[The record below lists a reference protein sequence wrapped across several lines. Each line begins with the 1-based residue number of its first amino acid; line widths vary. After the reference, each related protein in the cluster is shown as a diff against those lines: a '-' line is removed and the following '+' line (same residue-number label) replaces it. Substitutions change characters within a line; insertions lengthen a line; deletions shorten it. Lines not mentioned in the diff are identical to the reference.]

1 MHGVVVIDHSVV
13 TLSVNNDKE
22 KLRLDIYIAAK
33 CNISRSK
40 AQRLIQSKQV
50 KLLDDPIIN
59 NNHIV
64 KPGEEYIVHLVQ
76 PDIFTSI
83 ESNYDIKLDI
93 IYEDE
98 DIIVLNKQS
107 GLTVH
112 PGAGTNNDTLLN
124 AVIAHLGKIPYSYV
138 RPGIVHR
145 LDKDTSG
152 LMVIAKNEAAHS
164 FLSELLSNR
173 KIKREYLAVVWGTL
187 SSQQGTIETNIAPK
201 RGNKEMMCVTKITGK
216 LAITHY
222 LVQKVIGQ
230 VSLVKCTLETGRTHQ
245 IRVHMSH
252 IGHSIVG
259 DQVYGK
265 NSSKSAKYAK
275 NSSFI
280 RNFNR
285 QALHAYTLGLYH
297 PKSKE
302 YMEFVSDLPQDIKT
316 LIGEFDNIS

>member
-1 MHGVVVIDHSVV
+1 MTIDI
-13 TLSVNNDKE
+13 TLNVNSDEK
-22 KLRLDIYIAAK
+22 KLRLDTYIAKK

-40 AQRLIQSKQV
+40 AQRLIQDERV
-50 KLLDDPIIN
+50 TLLGIPVID

-64 KPGEEYIVHLVQ
+64 KIGKKYTVHLTCENES
-76 PDIFTSI
+76 TSI
-83 ESNYDIKLDI
+83 EPNHNIKLDI

-98 DIIVLNKQS
+98 DIIVLSKQS

-124 AVIAHLGKIPYSYV
+124 AVIAHLGKIPYTNT

-152 LMVIAKNEAAHS
+152 LMVIAKNEQSHS

-187 SSQQGTIETNIAPK
+187 PNLQGTIKTNIAPK
-201 RGNKEMMCVTKITGK
+201 RSNKEMMCVTKTTGK

-222 LVQKVIGQ
+222 SVKKIIGQ
-230 VSLVKCTLETGRTHQ
+230 ASLVKCTLETGRTHQ

-252 IGHSIVG
+252 IGHSVVG

-265 NSSKSAKYAK
+265 NSSKSVKYAK
-275 NSSFI
+275 NSDFI

-285 QALHAYTLGLYH
+285 QALHAHTLGLYH

-302 YMEFVSDLPQDIKT
+302 YMEFVSDVPQDMQV
-316 LIGEFDNIS
+316 LIGEFENIS

>member
-1 MHGVVVIDHSVV
+1 MR
-13 TLSVNNDKE
+13 
-22 KLRLDIYIAAK
+22 RLDVYIAEK

-40 AQRLIQSKQV
+40 AQRLIQNEQV
-50 KLLDDPIIN
+50 KLLGIPIIN
-59 NNHIV
+59 NDYIV

-76 PDIFTSI
+76 LDISTSI
-83 ESNYDIKLDI
+83 ETNYDIKLNI
-93 IYEDE
+93 VYEDE
-98 DIIVLNKQS
+98 DIIVLSKQS

-124 AVIAHLGKIPYSYV
+124 AVIAHLGKIPYTHV

-152 LMVIAKNEAAHS
+152 LMVIAKNEEAHG

-173 KIKREYLAVVWGTL
+173 KIKREYLAVVWGAL

-201 RGNKEMMCVTKITGK
+201 RGNKEMMCVTKTTGK

-222 LVQKVIGQ
+222 SVKKVIGQ
-230 VSLVKCTLETGRTHQ
+230 ASLVKCTLETGRTHQ

-252 IGHSIVG
+252 IGHSVVG

-275 NSSFI
+275 NSDFI

-285 QALHAYTLGLYH
+285 QALHAHTLGLYH

-302 YMEFVSDLPQDIKT
+302 YMEFASDLPQDIKT
-316 LIGEFDNIS
+316 LISEFDNIS

>member
-1 MHGVVVIDHSVV
+1 MTIDHSII

-22 KLRLDIYIAAK
+22 KLRLDTYIAEK

-40 AQRLIQSKQV
+40 AQRLIQNEQV
-50 KLLDDPIIN
+50 KLLGIPIIN
-59 NNHIV
+59 NDHIV

-76 PDIFTSI
+76 PDISTSI
-83 ESNYDIKLDI
+83 EPNYDIKLDI
-93 IYEDE
+93 VYEDE
-98 DIIVLNKQS
+98 DIIVLSKQS

-124 AVIAHLGKIPYSYV
+124 AVIAHLNV

-201 RGNKEMMCVTKITGK
+201 RGNKEMMCVTKTTGK

-222 LVQKVIGQ
+222 SVEKVIGQ
-230 VSLVKCTLETGRTHQ
+230 ASLVKCTLETGRTHQ

-265 NSSKSAKYAK
+265 NSSKSTKYAK

-297 PKSKE
+297 PKSKG

>member
-1 MHGVVVIDHSVV
+1 MA
-13 TLSVNNDKE
+13 K
-22 KLRLDIYIAAK
+22 K

-40 AQRLIQSKQV
+40 AQRLIQNERV
-50 KLLDDPIIN
+50 TLFGTPIIN
-59 NNHIV
+59 NDHIV
-64 KPGEEYIVHLVQ
+64 KLGEEYIVHLVQ
-76 PDIFTSI
+76 PDISISI
-83 ESNYDIKLDI
+83 EPNYNIKLDI

-98 DIIVLNKQS
+98 DIIVLSKQS

-124 AVIAHLGKIPYSYV
+124 AVIAHLGKIPYTHV

-152 LMVIAKNEAAHS
+152 LMVIAKNEEAHG

-173 KIKREYLAVVWGTL
+173 KIKREYLAVVWGAL

-201 RGNKEMMCVTKITGK
+201 RGNKEMMCVTKTTGK

-222 LVQKVIGQ
+222 SVKKVIGQ
-230 VSLVKCTLETGRTHQ
+230 ASLVKCTLETGRTHQ

-252 IGHSIVG
+252 IGHSVVG

-275 NSSFI
+275 NSDFI

-285 QALHAYTLGLYH
+285 QALHAHTLGLYH

-302 YMEFVSDLPQDIKT
+302 YMEFASDLPQDIKT
-316 LIGEFDNIS
+316 LISEFDNIS

>member
-1 MHGVVVIDHSVV
+1 M
-13 TLSVNNDKE
+13 
-22 KLRLDIYIAAK
+22 
-33 CNISRSK
+33 
-40 AQRLIQSKQV
+40 
-50 KLLDDPIIN
+50 
-59 NNHIV
+59 
-64 KPGEEYIVHLVQ
+64 
-76 PDIFTSI
+76 
-83 ESNYDIKLDI
+83 
-93 IYEDE
+93 
-98 DIIVLNKQS
+98 
-107 GLTVH
+107 H

-124 AVIAHLGKIPYSYV
+124 AVISHLGKIPYSHV

-152 LMVIAKNEAAHS
+152 LMVIAKNEEAHG

-173 KIKREYLAVVWGTL
+173 KIKREYLAIVWGIL
-187 SSQQGTIETNIAPK
+187 SSQQGTIKTNIAPK

-265 NSSKSAKYAK
+265 NSSKSTKYAK

-297 PKSKE
+297 PKSKG

>member
-1 MHGVVVIDHSVV
+1 M
-13 TLSVNNDKE
+13 K
-22 KLRLDIYIAAK
+22 RLDTYIAKK

-40 AQRLIQSKQV
+40 AQRLIQNERV
-50 KLLDDPIIN
+50 TLFGTPIIN
-59 NNHIV
+59 NDHIV
-64 KPGEEYIVHLVQ
+64 KLGEEYIVHLVQ
-76 PDIFTSI
+76 PDISISI
-83 ESNYDIKLDI
+83 EPNYNIKLDI

-98 DIIVLNKQS
+98 DIIVLSKQS

-124 AVIAHLGKIPYSYV
+124 AVIAHLGKIPYTHV

-152 LMVIAKNEAAHS
+152 LMVIAKNEEAHG

-173 KIKREYLAVVWGTL
+173 KIKREYLAVVWGAL

-201 RGNKEMMCVTKITGK
+201 RGNKEMMCVTKTTGK

-222 LVQKVIGQ
+222 SVKKVIGQ
-230 VSLVKCTLETGRTHQ
+230 ASLVKCTLETGRTHQ

-252 IGHSIVG
+252 IGHSVVG

-275 NSSFI
+275 NSDFI

-285 QALHAYTLGLYH
+285 QALHAHTLGLYH

-302 YMEFVSDLPQDIKT
+302 YMEFASDLPQDIKT
-316 LIGEFDNIS
+316 LISEFDNIS

>member
-1 MHGVVVIDHSVV
+1 MFR
-13 TLSVNNDKE
+13 TLNINSEEK
-22 KLRLDIYIAAK
+22 KLRLDTYVAKK

-40 AQRLIQSKQV
+40 AQRLIQNEQV
-50 KLLDDPIIN
+50 KLLGTPIIN
-59 NNHIV
+59 NDYIV
-64 KPGEEYIVHLVQ
+64 KPGEEYIVHFVQ
-76 PDIFTSI
+76 PNISTSI
-83 ESNYDIKLDI
+83 EPNDNIKLDI

-124 AVIAHLGKIPYSYV
+124 AVIAHLDI

-145 LDKDTSG
+145 LDKDTSR
-152 LMVIAKNEAAHS
+152 LMVIAKNEQSHS

-173 KIKREYLAVVWGTL
+173 KINREYLAVVWGRL
-187 SSQQGTIETNIAPK
+187 PNLQGTVKTNIAPK
-201 RGNKEMMCVTKITGK
+201 RSNKEMMCVTKIAGK

-222 LVQKVIGQ
+222 SVKKIIGQ
-230 VSLVKCTLETGRTHQ
+230 ASLVKCTLETGRTHQ

-252 IGHSIVG
+252 IGHSVVG

-265 NSSKSAKYAK
+265 NSSKSEKHAK
-275 NSSFI
+275 NSDFI

-285 QALHAYTLGLYH
+285 QALHAHTLGLYH

-302 YMEFVSDLPQDIKT
+302 YMEFVSDLPQDMQV
-316 LIGEFDNIS
+316 LIGEFENIS

>member
-1 MHGVVVIDHSVV
+1 MCRVIAIDI
-13 TLSVNNDKE
+13 TLNIDNNE
-22 KLRLDIYIAAK
+22 RKLRLDTYIAEK

-40 AQRLIQSKQV
+40 AQRLIQDKQV
-50 KLLDDPIIN
+50 TLLGIPVIDK
-59 NNHIV
+59 NHMV
-64 KPGEEYIVHLVQ
+64 KIGKKYTVHLTCENES
-76 PDIFTSI
+76 TSI
-83 ESNYDIKLDI
+83 EPNYNIKLDI
-93 IYEDE
+93 IYEDG
-98 DIIVLNKQS
+98 DIIVLSKQS

-124 AVIAHLGKIPYSYV
+124 AVIAHLGKIPYTNT

-152 LMVIAKNEAAHS
+152 LMVIAKNEQSHS

-187 SSQQGTIETNIAPK
+187 PNLQGTVKTHIAPK
-201 RGNKEMMCVTKITGK
+201 RSNKEMICVTKTTGK

-222 LVQKVIGQ
+222 SVKKIIGQ
-230 VSLVKCTLETGRTHQ
+230 ASLVKCTLETGRTHQ

-252 IGHSIVG
+252 IGHSVIG

-275 NSSFI
+275 NSDFI

-285 QALHAYTLGLYH
+285 QALHAHTLGLYH

-302 YMEFVSDLPQDIKT
+302 YIEFVSDVPQDMQV
-316 LIGEFDNIS
+316 LIGEFENIS